1 MKIKL
6 FILILICTSCT
17 RFEPKP
23 TKVLFNVPA
32 LVGHNIDEIV
42 TTIGKPNFYPKPP
55 DNRIS
60 YCEYNMDEWRLS
72 IRYYPNT
79 REVIDFSISSTAAG
93 AEYKNLEDI
102 LRVGNL
108 DTTDFNYTVKP
119 GSDVYATHGGYTDV
133 TVIPKYSNMTH

>member
-6 FILILICTSCT
+6 FILILVFTSCT
-17 RFEPKP
+17 NFKYKP

-32 LVGHNIDEIV
+32 LVGSNIDEIV
-42 TTIGKPNFYPKPP
+42 TTLGKPTFYPKPK
-55 DNRIS
+55 DNAKS
-60 YCEYNMDEWRLS
+60 YCEYNKDEWRLS

-79 REVIDFSISSTAAG
+79 RKVIDFSISSTAVG

-108 DTTDFNYTVKP
+108 NSVAFGYTVKP
-119 GSDVYATHGGYTDV
+119 GSDVYASPGTYTDV
-133 TVIPKYSNMTH
+133 TVIPKY